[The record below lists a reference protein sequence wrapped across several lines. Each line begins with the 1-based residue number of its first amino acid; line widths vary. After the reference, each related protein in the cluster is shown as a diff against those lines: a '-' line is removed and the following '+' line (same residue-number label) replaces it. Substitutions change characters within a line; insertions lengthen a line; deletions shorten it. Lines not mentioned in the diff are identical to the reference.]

1 MITRGFGIDP
11 GAKYMGLAY
20 IDRSTMLAD
29 LYSSNLCH
37 FADDGVVTIKTL
49 PQTIENFI
57 CAFLHILIGVDII
70 GIELQKISVP
80 IIKLIAF
87 LLHKTISRHLPNKCL
102 RMIDPLDNRKYWG
115 ITVTKKSFPGKTQRE
130 KYVIRKSLSGRTK
143 VIDMA
148 GLERVHRAFYA
159 DKQFHADSLD
169 ALLLIVTFMAKF
181 DVQVLH
187 DRRQTCNMLEI
198 INQPV
203 ERRAIAKTITGK
215 KCGFVGGLKF
225 SFRF

>member
-11 GAKYMGLAY
+11 GAKFMGLAY
-20 IDRSTMLAD
+20 IDRSTMRAD

-37 FADDGVVTIKTL
+37 FADEGEVSIKTL
-49 PQTIENFI
+49 PQTIENFVF
-57 CAFLHILIGVDII
+57 AFLHIMQVVDII

-87 LLHKTISRHLPNKCL
+87 LLHKTISRHLPDKCL

-143 VIDMA
+143 VVDVD
-148 GLERVHRAFYA
+148 GLERIHRAFYA
-159 DKQFHADSLD
+159 NNQFHPDSLD
-169 ALLLIVTFMAKF
+169 ALLLIVTFMANF
-181 DVQVLH
+181 DKQVLI
-187 DRRQTCNMLEI
+187 DKKQACNMI
-198 INQPV
+198 DVISQPV
-203 ERRAIAKTITGK
+203 EKRSIAKIINGK
-215 KCGFVGGLKF
+215 KCGFVGGVKF
-225 SFRF
+225 SFR